1 MPLTVKPTSQ
11 KEMKMGWLG
20 ALVGAAIDR
29 RDGDSGLKGALIG
42 ASAGRVLKSAMPI
55 AAAATLGWIALSLL
69 RHRRAKPDDGQVT
82 S

>member
-1 MPLTVKPTSQ
+1 
-11 KEMKMGWLG
+11 MKMGRLG

-42 ASAGRVLKSAMPI
+42 ASAGRVLKSAMPV
-55 AAAATLGWIALSLL
+55 AAAATLGWVALSLF
-69 RHRRAKPDDGQVT
+69 RRKRAKPDDGQLT

>member
-1 MPLTVKPTSQ
+1 
-11 KEMKMGWLG
+11 MGWLG

-42 ASAGRVLKSAMPI
+42 ASAGRVLKSAMPV
-55 AAAATLGWIALSLL
+55 AAAATLGWVALSLF
-69 RHRRAKPDDGQVT
+69 RRKRAKSDDEQLT